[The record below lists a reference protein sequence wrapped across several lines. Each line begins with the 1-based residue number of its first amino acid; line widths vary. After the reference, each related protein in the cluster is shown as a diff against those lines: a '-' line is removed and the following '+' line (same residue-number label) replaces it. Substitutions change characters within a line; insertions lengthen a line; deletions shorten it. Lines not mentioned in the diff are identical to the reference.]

1 MSPGKEGGSRPAP
14 DRAPFFAPEPAG
26 APSASRPTSY
36 SSQPKLRV
44 SLGGEKR
51 GAKADAEPSGGSAKR
66 QRTE

>member
-1 MSPGKEGGSRPAP
+1 MAPGKEGGGRPAA

-26 APSASRPTSY
+26 APSAPRPTSY

-51 GAKADAEPSGGSAKR
+51 TAKAAAEGGDDAAKR